1 VAAGRDA
8 DFGRIGASRSSWA
21 HPPKI
26 EKPPYYAV
34 RFVPLTRKSMG
45 GVVIDLSCRVLNA
58 SGKPIPGLYAVGELT
73 GLAGVNGKCTLEGT
87 FLGASILTGR
97 VAGRAALTELRQTQT
112 DSPPSSPSEK
122 AEKLPER

>member
-1 VAAGRDA
+1 MVRRG
-8 DFGRIGASRSSWA
+8 GMRISGASGSQIFWA

-26 EKPPYYAV
+26 EKPPSYAG

-97 VAGRAALTELRQTQT
+97 VAGRAALTELRQAQT
-112 DSPPSSPSEK
+112 DSPPSSSSEK
-122 AEKLPER
+122 AEKLLP